1 MKKSASHPLF
11 LTTVPVLGQ
20 IPRHIPNLISI
31 LRILLVAPLAFCL
44 LSKSYT
50 ISLGVFLLAGF
61 SDVLDGYLARRF
73 NWTSRLGALLDP
85 LGDKLLMVTTY
96 LILGLQAVIPMW
108 LVLAVILRDVII
120 VSGGLL
126 YRFLVGDVVIKPI
139 ISSKI
144 NMVLQVLL
152 MFSLLLSLS
161 LYSLPQMLLQ
171 ILTWLVLFSTLI
183 SGSCYVYQWGRRA
196 WMSRTGK
203 K

>member
-1 MKKSASHPLF
+1 MNA
-11 LTTVPVLGQ
+11 
-20 IPRHIPNLISI
+20 RHIPNLISI
-31 LRILLVAPLAFCL
+31 LRILLVAPVAFCL
-44 LSKSYT
+44 LSENYAAA
-50 ISLGVFLLAGF
+50 LGVFLLAGF

-96 LILGLQAVIPMW
+96 LILGLQAMIPMW
-108 LVLAVILRDVII
+108 LVLAVILRDIII

-126 YRFLVGDVVIKPI
+126 YRFMVGDVVIKPI

-144 NMVLQVLL
+144 NMLLQVLL

-161 LYSLPQMLLQ
+161 FYSLPQMLLQ
-171 ILTWLVLFSTLI
+171 ILMWLVLLSTLI

-196 WMSRTGK
+196 WISCAGK
-203 K
+203 SS

>member
-1 MKKSASHPLF
+1 MDA
-11 LTTVPVLGQ
+11 
-20 IPRHIPNLISI
+20 RHIPNLISI
-31 LRILLVAPLAFCL
+31 LRILLVAPLALCL
-44 LSKSYT
+44 LSKNYT
-50 ISLGVFLLAGF
+50 ASLGVFLLAGF
-61 SDVLDGYLARRF
+61 SDALDGYLARRF
-73 NWTSRLGALLDP
+73 DWASRLGALLDP
-85 LGDKLLMVTTY
+85 LGDKLLMMTTY
-96 LILGLQAVIPMW
+96 LILGLQTLIPMW

-161 LYSLPQMLLQ
+161 LYPLPPRWLQ
-171 ILTWLVLFSTLI
+171 TLMWLVLFSTLI

-196 WMSRTGK
+196 WMSGSGK
-203 K
+203 KR

>member
-1 MKKSASHPLF
+1 MDA
-11 LTTVPVLGQ
+11 
-20 IPRHIPNLISI
+20 RHIPNLISI
-31 LRILLVAPLAFCL
+31 LRILLVAPLTLCL
-44 LSKSYT
+44 LSKNYT
-50 ISLGVFLLAGF
+50 ASLGVFLLAGF
-61 SDVLDGYLARRF
+61 SDALDGYLARRF

-85 LGDKLLMVTTY
+85 LGDKLLMMTTY
-96 LILGLQAVIPMW
+96 LILGLQTLIPMW

-139 ISSKI
+139 VSSKI

-161 LYSLPQMLLQ
+161 LYPLPPMLLKT
-171 ILTWLVLFSTLI
+171 LMWLVLFSTLI

-196 WMSRTGK
+196 WMSGPGK
-203 K
+203 KA